1 MSASTLLL
9 FCSNSP
15 AAVQG
20 AIEEHSS
27 AGGQQLWPEQLL
39 TAATSDGW
47 VAAGLS
53 LAQAQAQAHPDSL
66 GGCPVAHAEGQHPQA
81 AVQAQL
87 QQWIYSNSPS
97 SQSSIAALK

>member
-1 MSASTLLL
+1 M
-9 FCSNSP
+9 
-15 AAVQG
+15 
-20 AIEEHSS
+20 
-27 AGGQQLWPEQLL
+27 GQQRHSARHMGAHLWPRAGRLPVQM
-39 TAATSDGW
+39 AGW
-47 VAAGLS
+47 LICKAK
-53 LAQAQAQAHPDSL
+53 AHPDSL